1 MLVEL
6 TSGPPWHLSC
16 TVESI
21 GPDGLCRIHG
31 GDAHV
36 GAVVLA
42 QWVDGR
48 AVARPLVVRGHKE
61 EPIATHA
68 ALVLCRARRWS
79 VVCVAGIH
87 FDEINRAQIEEISRT
102 ANELANRTAGALT
115 PSDPGRTNAS

>member
-42 QWVDGR
+42 
-48 AVARPLVVRGHKE
+48 RGHKE

>member
-1 MLVEL
+1 MRLSL

-31 GDAHV
+31 GDVHV

-68 ALVLCRARRWS
+68 ALELCRARRWS

-87 FDEINRAQIEEISRT
+87 FDDIDRAQIEEISRT
-102 ANELANRTAGALT
+102 ANDLARRAAEVLASSPADGAN
-115 PSDPGRTNAS
+115 GG